1 MTDSTLFLA
10 LGGSEAVLRLAHAWH
25 ARVLADDV
33 VSHAF
38 RHGVHPQHTERLAAY
53 WTEAWGGP
61 PVFSER
67 HGGESA
73 VVRMHSGN
81 GSHEEMDHRAIA
93 CFEQALQDVE
103 VPDPVLRRVLLEYFT
118 WATTTTMAAYPISK
132 ADVPGDLRLP
142 RWSWG
147 GLLLP

>member
-103 VPDPVLRRVLLEYFT
+103 VPDPVLRRVLLDYFT
-118 WATTTTMAAYPISK
+118 WATTTTMAAYPIRK

-147 GLLLP
+147 GLLPT